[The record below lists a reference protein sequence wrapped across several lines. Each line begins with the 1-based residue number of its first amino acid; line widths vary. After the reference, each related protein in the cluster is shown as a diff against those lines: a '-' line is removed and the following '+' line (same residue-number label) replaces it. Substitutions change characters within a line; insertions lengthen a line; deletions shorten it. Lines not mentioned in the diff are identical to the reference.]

1 MTRLERY
8 ERHAEIPLLLLAVA
22 FLIAYAWP
30 VLDPRLDPDV
40 ATTLLVASW
49 TVWAA
54 FAIDFAVRI
63 VLADRRWAYARSHW
77 YDVALI
83 VLPMLRP
90 LRLLRLLALAR
101 ILNRSAT
108 SSLVGRVSTYVIGT
122 AVMVTVLAALALL
135 DVEQDADGANITTFG
150 DALWFSAATVMTV
163 GYGDRVPVT
172 GEGRLIAV
180 ALMIVGIATVGA
192 IIASI
197 TGWIVGQVE
206 ADAHKAEGG
215 DQAFSGS
222 EPGSGRGGGLT
233 TQ

>member
-8 ERHAEIPLLLLAVA
+8 ERNAEVPLLLLAVA

-30 VLDPRLDPDV
+30 VLDPRLDPDL
-40 ATTLLVASW
+40 ATMLLVASW

-63 VLADRRWAYARSHW
+63 GLADRRLAYARSHW

-108 SSLVGRVSTYVIGT
+108 SSLVGRVSTYVVGT
-122 AVMVTVLAALALL
+122 AVTVTALAALAML
-135 DVEQDADGANITTFG
+135 DVEQDAEGANITTFG

-172 GEGRLIAV
+172 GEGRVIAV

-197 TGWIVGQVE
+197 TGWLVGQVE
-206 ADAHKAEGG
+206 AEARTG
-215 DQAFSGS
+215 
-222 EPGSGRGGGLT
+222 
-233 TQ
+233 